1 MERLPVFALHR
12 PASLEEAIA
21 CLAGTPGA
29 RVIAGGTDL
38 VPNLRDGLGAPPVL
52 VDLAT
57 VAGLDALIVEG
68 SGVRIGAGVT
78 LARLAADPDLARALP
93 AVAQAA
99 AAIAAPGH
107 RSVATVGGNLCVDT
121 RCVYYNQSEWWRR
134 SNAYCLKHGGETC
147 HVAPQGTR
155 CHAAYAGDLAPALL
169 VAGAAVAVAGPR
181 GTRTIALDALYRD
194 DGRAHLALEVGEIVT
209 AALVPTQ
216 PAGARAAYRK
226 ARARAAIDFPLA
238 GVAVRVAL
246 DADHVRSLDVALT
259 GTNPRP
265 FRLEGTDGWVG
276 RPVDDALLAELGK
289 LVQRQVSPMRT
300 TVNAANWRRQV
311 AAVLAQRLVRE
322 LAGTTA

>member
-1 MERLPVFALHR
+1 MERLPRFALRR
-12 PASLEEAIA
+12 PASIDEATA
-21 CLAGTPGA
+21 LLAGNPGA

-52 VDLAT
+52 VDLGT
-57 VAGLDALIVEG
+57 VAGLDGLVVDGAGI
-68 SGVRIGAGVT
+68 RIGAGVT
-78 LARLAADPDLARALP
+78 LARLAVDPDIARVLP

-147 HVAPQGTR
+147 HVAPQGKH
-155 CHAAYAGDLAPALL
+155 CHAAFAGDLAPALL
-169 VAGAAVAVAGPR
+169 VAGAAVEIAGPR
-181 GTRTIALDALYRD
+181 GTRRIALDALYRD
-194 DGRAHLALEVGEIVT
+194 DGRAHLALDAGEIVT
-209 AALVPTQ
+209 AALVPAQ

-238 GVAVRVAL
+238 GVAVRLVL
-246 DADHVRSLDVALT
+246 DADRVGSLDVALT
-259 GTNPRP
+259 GTNSRP
-265 FRLEGTDGWVG
+265 FRLDGTEGFGG
-276 RPVDDALLAELGK
+276 RPVDEALGAELGK

-311 AAVLAQRLVRE
+311 AAVIAQRLVRE
-322 LAGTTA
+322 LAGGGP